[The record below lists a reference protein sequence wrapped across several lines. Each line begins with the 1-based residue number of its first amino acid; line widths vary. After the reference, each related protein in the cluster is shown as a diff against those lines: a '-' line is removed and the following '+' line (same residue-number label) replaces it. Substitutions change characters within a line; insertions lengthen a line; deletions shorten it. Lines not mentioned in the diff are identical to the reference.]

1 MAAKHHGAGPTSSLC
16 TGTALPSF
24 RCGVAHG
31 VLRLGPQKWRR
42 GVGGT
47 GPRPFADGA
56 GAIMELRL
64 QASGGR
70 QIDEDAVLFGVG
82 APPSRSIGRQER
94 SGARDVVGASGVDGG
109 RSGGGESDL
118 GSGGDVAGEGG
129 RPGALRRRTRQG
141 AALVGAGDDGTRAK
155 APALGGP
162 RFVAIAGNM
171 GAGKSTLTGFLA
183 SRFSI
188 QPFYEPN
195 DANPYLADFYT
206 DMARYAFHSQIYF
219 LSAKF
224 RAHLQLRAL
233 MERHPGVVYAQDR
246 TIYEDAE
253 IFAATLARSGTMSER
268 DFATYQAMYLAI
280 RDSLPRPDVLIYLRC
295 SVKGVR
301 RRIMKRGRPE
311 EREVA
316 DGYLRALHEAYETWF
331 ERYDLG
337 PKLVVETERLDYL
350 RDIVDQLALQ
360 TRLEQILGVVAQ
372 QRPDP

>member
-1 MAAKHHGAGPTSSLC
+1 MELQLQAQSSQ
-16 TGTALPSF
+16 G
-24 RCGVAHG
+24 
-31 VLRLGPQKWRR
+31 
-42 GVGGT
+42 
-47 GPRPFADGA
+47 FADDAGSTSGA
-56 GAIMELRL
+56 SRAAPSVGARGDRDVG
-64 QASGGR
+64 AAAGGPGGR
-70 QIDEDAVLFGVG
+70 TGAVT
-82 APPSRSIGRQER
+82 Q
-94 SGARDVVGASGVDGG
+94 
-109 RSGGGESDL
+109 
-118 GSGGDVAGEGG
+118 
-129 RPGALRRRTRQG
+129 RTRQG
-141 AALVGAGDDGTRAK
+141 AALIGAGDDGTRAK
-155 APALGGP
+155 APAQGGP

-183 SRFSI
+183 SRFGI

-195 DANPYLADFYT
+195 DANPYLTDFYT
-206 DMARYAFHSQIYF
+206 NMARYAFHSQIYF

-253 IFAATLARSGTMSER
+253 IFAATLARSGTLSAR
-268 DFATYQAMYLAI
+268 DFETYQAMYLAI

-301 RRIMKRGRPE
+301 RRIARRGRPE

-316 DGYLRALHEAYETWF
+316 GSYLRALHEAYETWF
-331 ERYDLG
+331 ERYELG